1 MDSNLCW
8 EHISSPFIKVLKTW
22 HLMCVVGAITGFGV
36 LLIVGKTI
44 AQAMTSTQLVTDYEN
59 REGVTVRDIPK

>member
-1 MDSNLCW
+1 
-8 EHISSPFIKVLKTW
+8 
-22 HLMCVVGAITGFGV
+22 MCVVGAITGFGV